1 MEAKPYPEAKRRRL
15 AERAANNPQEFL
27 GFFDEIQGKD
37 SRKRLGEMLPPLKKG
52 GFHKLP
58 LRVKQ
63 QAREL
68 VHKLTRERDIENT
81 ASKAWETFEKVWVF
95 WIQSVS
101 ELTRVLS
108 EFDNAAD
115 FDENGQC
122 IEPPNSELDRG
133 CFEILLEASR
143 DNRIARETIQRFYE
157 YGYFEEDE
165 QIESLIAKALPREEI
180 ESRKRL
186 AALPDEVESLTETVK
201 SLSTEVD
208 TLSETVKSLASRT
221 PPGAPANGA
230 EQELEQRIAEVRAD
244 FEAQLQQLTQ
254 QIAAV
259 CEPFEAR
266 LSKTESSA
274 TQIVGLLK
282 RIGSL
287 ESRISELTTSV
298 ERIDSLDAEV
308 SELKTSVESSQT
320 EPSATEF
327 VELKQQ
333 VGELGRQMRQ
343 MRQDIHAVAPRLD
356 ALDEAVADINV
367 QIQPTTGEPQIADQ
381 ALRLAESYAANL
393 GPETGHYTDESD
405 YLEHFGFGL
414 ARFGI
419 TDTDATGE
427 ETAAALHVALK
438 AFSVLEIADTRVI
451 EVWRLICGNHLH
463 VTKLNVEMGWLGVRD
478 WFPTLFSQEC
488 FEEELERIDLSASI
502 EKMLETGNMPWAIH
516 LANYDRSFPESYLP
530 SFLEWI
536 RRLSRPDS
544 IRIFLTRC
552 SGTNRCETNEDIYTW
567 VARLPK
573 PHAREPATAR
583 RLRPSDIVT
592 LSEWDTWCCPH
603 PDTDEHLG
611 FLEQLQSAI
620 QNNGMSV
627 PEPIFRDIQQYL
639 QRSQGLLA
647 SSRALDWAL
656 TFRLLPWIGNRHEF
670 INAVQTLIDGE
681 PLELPH
687 FQEGL
692 QQAREDDA

>member
-1 MEAKPYPEAKRRRL
+1 MPMEAKPYPETKRRVL
-15 AERAANNPQEFL
+15 
-27 GFFDEIQGKD
+27 I
-37 SRKRLGEMLPPLKKG
+37 
-52 GFHKLP
+52 
-58 LRVKQ
+58 
-63 QAREL
+63 
-68 VHKLTRERDIENT
+68 T
-81 ASKAWETFEKVWVF
+81 
-95 WIQSVS
+95 QSVS
-101 ELTRVLS
+101 DWTAFLEEITQGKQFIQQNLLQHKVPGFRPGRAPLEQTVPRLISRLMRKKELTRPDSAIWNAFKNAWKHWVGSHPELNNILS
-108 EFDNAAD
+108 ELVDNAAD

-143 DNRIARETIQRFYE
+143 DNRLARETIQRFYE

-165 QIESLIAKALPREEI
+165 EIESLIAKALPREEI
-180 ESRKRL
+180 EFRKRL
-186 AALPDEVESLTETVK
+186 AALPDEVESLTENVK

-208 TLSETVKSLASRT
+208 TLSENVKSLASRT
-221 PPGAPANGA
+221 PPEALANGA

-266 LSKTESSA
+266 LSKTESST

-282 RIGSL
+282 RISSL
-287 ESRISELTTSV
+287 E
-298 ERIDSLDAEV
+298 AKV
-308 SELKTSVESSQT
+308 SELKTSVDSVENK
-320 EPSATEF
+320 PFATEF
-327 VELKQQ
+327 VTIKQQ
-333 VGELGRQMRQ
+333 NTEFNRQARQ
-343 MRQDIHAVAPRLD
+343 TQRDIHSLVTRLD
-356 ALDEAVADINV
+356 ALDEAVGEIKARLH
-367 QIQPTTGEPQIADQ
+367 PTTSEPQIAYQ

-393 GPETGHYTDESD
+393 GPETGHYEDESD
-405 YLEHFGFGL
+405 YLEDFGRGL

-419 TDTDATGE
+419 TQSE

-463 VTKLNVEMGWLGVRD
+463 VTKLNVEMGWLGVQD

-488 FEEELERIDLSASI
+488 FEEELARIDLSASI

-536 RRLSRPDS
+536 RHLSRPDS

-573 PHAREPATAR
+573 PQAREPATAG
-583 RLRPSDIVT
+583 RLLPLDIVT
-592 LSEWDTWCCPH
+592 LSEWDSWCCPH
-603 PDTDEHLG
+603 SDTDEHLG
-611 FLEQLQSAI
+611 LLEQLQSAI
-620 QNNGMSV
+620 QNNGISV

-647 SSRALDWAL
+647 STRALDWAL

-681 PLELPH
+681 RRELPH

-692 QQAREDDA
+692 QQAREDEA

>member
-1 MEAKPYPEAKRRRL
+1 MPMEAKPYPETKRRGLIARSVSDWT
-15 AERAANNPQEFL
+15 AFL
-27 GFFDEIQGKD
+27 GEITQGRQFIEKNLLPQKVPGFRDGRAPLEQTVPRLISKLRSEKELTHPD
-37 SRKRLGEMLPPLKKG
+37 SAIWNAFKNAWKHWVGSHPELNNILS
-52 GFHKLP
+52 
-58 LRVKQ
+58 
-63 QAREL
+63 EL
-68 VHKLTRERDIENT
+68 V
-81 ASKAWETFEKVWVF
+81 
-95 WIQSVS
+95 
-101 ELTRVLS
+101 
-108 EFDNAAD
+108 DNAAD

-165 QIESLIAKALPREEI
+165 QIESLIAKALPREKI
-180 ESRKRL
+180 EFRKRL
-186 AALPDEVESLTETVK
+186 AALPDKVESLTQTVK

-208 TLSETVKSLASRT
+208 TLSETVKSFASRT
-221 PPGAPANGA
+221 PPEAPANGA
-230 EQELEQRIAEVRAD
+230 EQELVQRIAEVRAD

-282 RIGSL
+282 RISSL
-287 ESRISELTTSV
+287 ESRLSELTTSV
-298 ERIDSLDAEV
+298 ERIDSLDTEV
-308 SELKTSVESSQT
+308 SELKISVDSAENK
-320 EPSATEF
+320 PFATEF
-327 VELKQQ
+327 VKIKQQ

-343 MRQDIHAVAPRLD
+343 IRQDIHAVAPRLD
-356 ALDEAVADINV
+356 ALDEAVADIKARL
-367 QIQPTTGEPQIADQ
+367 QPTTGEPQIAYQ

-393 GPETGHYTDESD
+393 GPETEHYTDESD
-405 YLEHFGFGL
+405 YLEHFRFGL

-427 ETAAALHVALK
+427 ETAEALHVALK
-438 AFSVLEIADTRVI
+438 TFSVLEIADTRVI

-463 VTKLNVEMGWLGVRD
+463 VTKINVEMGWLGVQD

-488 FEEELERIDLSASI
+488 FEEELARIDLSASI

-573 PHAREPATAR
+573 PHAREPVAAR
-583 RLRPSDIVT
+583 RLHPSDIVT

-639 QRSQGLLA
+639 RHSQGLWA
-647 SSRALDWAL
+647 STRALDWAL

-670 INAVQTLIDGE
+670 INAVQTLIDRE

-692 QQAREDDA
+692 QQAHEDEA

>member
-1 MEAKPYPEAKRRRL
+1 M
-15 AERAANNPQEFL
+15 
-27 GFFDEIQGKD
+27 
-37 SRKRLGEMLPPLKKG
+37 
-52 GFHKLP
+52 
-58 LRVKQ
+58 
-63 QAREL
+63 
-68 VHKLTRERDIENT
+68 
-81 ASKAWETFEKVWVF
+81 
-95 WIQSVS
+95 
-101 ELTRVLS
+101 
-108 EFDNAAD
+108 
-115 FDENGQC
+115 
-122 IEPPNSELDRG
+122 
-133 CFEILLEASR
+133 
-143 DNRIARETIQRFYE
+143 
-157 YGYFEEDE
+157 
-165 QIESLIAKALPREEI
+165 
-180 ESRKRL
+180 
-186 AALPDEVESLTETVK
+186 
-201 SLSTEVD
+201 
-208 TLSETVKSLASRT
+208 
-221 PPGAPANGA
+221 
-230 EQELEQRIAEVRAD
+230 
-244 FEAQLQQLTQ
+244 
-254 QIAAV
+254 
-259 CEPFEAR
+259 
-266 LSKTESSA
+266 
-274 TQIVGLLK
+274 LK

-367 QIQPTTGEPQIADQ
+367 QIQPTTGEPQIACQ
-381 ALRLAESYAANL
+381 ALRLAESYADNL
-393 GPETGHYTDESD
+393 GPETEHYTDESD
-405 YLEHFGFGL
+405 YLEHFELGL
-414 ARFGI
+414 ERFGI

-427 ETAAALHVALK
+427 ATAAALHVALK
-438 AFSVLEIADTRVI
+438 TFSVLEIADTRVI

-463 VTKLNVEMGWLGVRD
+463 VTKRNVEMGWLGVRD

-536 RRLSRPDS
+536 RRLSRPDR

-583 RLRPSDIVT
+583 RLHPSDIVT

-627 PEPIFRDIQQYL
+627 PVPIFRDIQQYL